1 MEENDLQNLSKSE
14 TVAVSDLEKNSISIQ
29 AGDPSFKMVRF
40 SLEKES
46 KGSRWTEN
54 VSRGKIKNSVLL
66 LIKKYLLSFKF
77 YDLSIFN
84 TMCRF
89 HHILLKSP
97 VEFVRQVEI
106 R

>member
-40 SLEKES
+40 SLERES

-54 VSRGKIKNSVLL
+54 VSRGKIKKYYSSFTIFQYSIHNVFKRFSSVCPP
-66 LIKKYLLSFKF
+66 S
-77 YDLSIFN
+77 
-84 TMCRF
+84 RF
-89 HHILLKSP
+89 FFL
-97 VEFVRQVEI
+97 FF
-106 R
+106 